1 MLITFDWLAAQKQF
15 ATLYKSITYTRFM
28 AQLVVIL
35 LSFFTWHVSAQAH
48 ESSTAYLSLD
58 ETASNA
64 SERSATFEIA
74 VRDLALLLPVDANQ
88 DSAVTWGEISA
99 QTQAIQ
105 QLITL
110 QIKLSA
116 ETDCQPVTFE
126 PLMLSQRAGFSYIYQ
141 RYTLGCAGPID
152 QIDYQVMQGVDS
164 NHRLIFTNARSK
176 STNASTT
183 PIRVLSTGI
192 SSVAPQ
198 TWISQVK
205 NFAGS
210 GVRHLLIGWDH
221 LLFLFVLLIPAVYT
235 RSSSGALQPVTH
247 ARPALIELLWVAT
260 AFTLAH
266 SITLT
271 LAALQIISI
280 PSRLIE
286 ALIALSIALAA
297 LNNLMP
303 VFRIR
308 AVFLAFGFGLI
319 HGFGFANVLSD
330 LPIGFGERVL
340 ALLSFNIGIELAQI
354 LVIVLLFPL
363 ALLLRRTSFY
373 RYGVFIG
380 GSVISIL
387 IALWWVYE
395 RVWM

>member
-1 MLITFDWLAAQKQF
+1 MLKTSDWLAAQNQPV
-15 ATLYKSITYTRFM
+15 TLYNSITYTRFM

-35 LSFFTWHVSAQAH
+35 LSFFTWQMTAQAH
-48 ESSTAYLSLD
+48 ESSTAYLSID
-58 ETASNA
+58 EAASNA
-64 SERSATFEIA
+64 SELTATYEIA
-74 VRDLALLLPVDANQ
+74 VRDLALLLPVDADQ

-99 QTQAIQ
+99 QSQAFQ
-105 QLITL
+105 KLITL

-116 ETDCQPVTFE
+116 QTDCQPVSFE
-126 PLMLSQRAGFSYIYQ
+126 PLMLSERAGFSYAYQ
-141 RYTLGCAGPID
+141 RYTLGCAGPVD

-164 NHRLIFTNARSK
+164 NHRLIFSNARSE
-176 STNASTT
+176 STDASTA
-183 PIRVLSTGI
+183 PIRVLSNGI

-198 TWISQVK
+198 TMFSQVK

-210 GVRHLLIGWDH
+210 GVHHLLIGWDH

-235 RSSSGALQPVTH
+235 RSSGALQPVTH
-247 ARPALIELLWVAT
+247 TRPALIELLWVAT

-271 LAALQIISI
+271 LAALQIVTI
-280 PSRLIE
+280 PARLIE

-330 LPIGFGERVL
+330 LPISLGERVI